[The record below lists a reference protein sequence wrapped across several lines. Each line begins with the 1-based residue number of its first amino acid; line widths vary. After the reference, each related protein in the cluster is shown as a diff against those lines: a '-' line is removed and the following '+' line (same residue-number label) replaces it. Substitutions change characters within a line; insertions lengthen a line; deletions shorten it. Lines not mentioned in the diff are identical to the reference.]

1 MTQKNKLEL
10 IKIKYAIKDM
20 LGLDGCTQ
28 RNDEQYKQMIERLE
42 TLEEDSVKYRYTH
55 EEQSVDIRTW
65 TVESD
70 VPLTDEQVEELCSE
84 HGHSEG
90 QVEHLDTASVEY
102 HGTEY
107 GDNSEY
113 RTYCTKGVPFD
124 PEHLIAEQ
132 IAKQDELKIDNK
144 IYTEEELT
152 KQ

>member
-1 MTQKNKLEL
+1 MTQKTKLEL
-10 IKIKYAIKDM
+10 VKIKYAIKDM

-28 RNDEQYKQMIERLE
+28 SNDEQYKQMIERLE

-70 VPLTDEQVEELCSE
+70 VPLTDEQVGELCSE
-84 HGHSEG
+84 HGYAEG
-90 QVEHLDTASVEY
+90 QVAHLDTSSVEY

-107 GDNSEY
+107 GDDSQIN
-113 RTYCTKGVPFD
+113 TYCTKGIPFD
-124 PEHLIAEQ
+124 PDHLIAEQ

-144 IYTEEELT
+144 IYTEEELA

>member
-1 MTQKNKLEL
+1 MTQSFKLEL

-42 TLEEDSVKYRYTH
+42 QLEEDSVKYRYTH

-84 HGHSEG
+84 HGFGEG
-90 QVEHLDTASVEY
+90 IAHDTEQGNSVEY

-107 GDNSEY
+107 GDDSHY
-113 RTYCTKGVPFD
+113 KTYCIKGD
-124 PEHLIAEQ
+124 
-132 IAKQDELKIDNK
+132 
-144 IYTEEELT
+144 
-152 KQ
+152 